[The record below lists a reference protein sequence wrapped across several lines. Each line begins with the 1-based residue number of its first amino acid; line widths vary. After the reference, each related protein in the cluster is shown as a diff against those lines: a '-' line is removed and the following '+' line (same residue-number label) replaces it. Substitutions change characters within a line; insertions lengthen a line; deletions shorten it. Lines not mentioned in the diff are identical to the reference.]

1 MDTPSQVP
9 ANLVAGDL
17 WSWTRDRTTDFPAGT
32 WSGVWYF
39 ENAYKAFSIAAT
51 ASGLVFA
58 GSMAAATTT
67 TLRPGKYRWSF
78 VVTNG
83 ATRITAETGLV
94 TVLPDPA
101 AAGSNDR
108 RSHAQ
113 RVLDAIEAVLE
124 GAATQ
129 DQQSMT
135 IAGRSLQRRTLSEL
149 TDLRKQYR
157 LEVQAE
163 QSAADVAAGL
173 GSKRRVFVRL
183 GKDVR

>member
-1 MDTPSQVP
+1 LTTPTQVP
-9 ANLVAGDL
+9 AELVAGDL
-17 WSWTRDRTTDFPAGT
+17 WTWSRDLTDTYPAGT

-39 ENAYKAFSIAAT
+39 ENAYKAFSVAAT
-51 ASGLVFA
+51 ASGTVFSA
-58 GSMAAATTT
+58 SVAAATTAA
-67 TLRPGKYRWSF
+67 LRPGAYRWLF

-83 ATRITAETGLV
+83 AARTTVESGRITLQA
-94 TVLPDPA
+94 DPA
-101 AAGSNDR
+101 AAGNLDR

-113 RVLDAIEAVLE
+113 RVLDAIEAVIE
-124 GAATQ
+124 GAATN

-149 TDLRKQYR
+149 MDLRKTYR

-173 GSKRRVFVRL
+173 GSKRRVFVRF
-183 GKDVR
+183 GNV